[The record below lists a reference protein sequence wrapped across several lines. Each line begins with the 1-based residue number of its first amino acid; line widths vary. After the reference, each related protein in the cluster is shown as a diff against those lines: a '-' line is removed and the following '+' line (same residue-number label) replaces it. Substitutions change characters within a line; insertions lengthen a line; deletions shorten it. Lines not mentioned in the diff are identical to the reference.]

1 MTAEGSQR
9 NGNGLRVFGRKH
21 SQKGFLKL
29 IQFREPQPLW
39 CDSCRLLVMTPV
51 DILIRAVR

>member
-9 NGNGLRVFGRKH
+9 YGNGLGVFGRKH

-29 IQFREPQPLW
+29 IQFSGSANRNLSGVTHAGFW
-39 CDSCRLLVMTPV
+39 
-51 DILIRAVR
+51 